1 VQSKLI
7 KAILK
12 KLYTTL
18 HYTNCQSKVK
28 SLTFFCGQVA
38 MCWTKLLAQCTCGS
52 CGVLCCARKRTAYGH
67 NNMPFKDSLGPATEA
82 VSAICDLQPLTEY
95 TLQFRRTE
103 LRSVVGI
110 MGISGDSG
118 STPTPSATTADQ
130 CQQQQQQQQQQQ
142 NYGNGNGDVQVDN
155 DGVKRS
161 IGDGPTTRQK
171 ILVSIRQFSFYD
183 DSSKKIDLFKC

>member
-1 VQSKLI
+1 
-7 KAILK
+7 
-12 KLYTTL
+12 
-18 HYTNCQSKVK
+18 
-28 SLTFFCGQVA
+28 

-52 CGVLCCARKRTAYGH
+52 CGVLCCARKRAAYGH

-130 CQQQQQQQQQQQ
+130 CQQQQQQ

-155 DGVKRS
+155 DGIKRS

-171 ILVSIRQFSFYD
+171 ILVSILPFSFYN
-183 DSSKKIDLFKC
+183 DSAKKLDHFLILSGLAFRRCRLKKCRY

>member
-1 VQSKLI
+1 
-7 KAILK
+7 
-12 KLYTTL
+12 
-18 HYTNCQSKVK
+18 
-28 SLTFFCGQVA
+28 
-38 MCWTKLLAQCTCGS
+38 
-52 CGVLCCARKRTAYGH
+52 
-67 NNMPFKDSLGPATEA
+67 MPFKDSLGPATEA

-130 CQQQQQQQQQQQ
+130 CQQQQQQQQQQ
-142 NYGNGNGDVQVDN
+142 NGNGDVQVDN
-155 DGVKRS
+155 DGIKRS

-171 ILVSIRQFSFYD
+171 ILVSILPSTFITIVPKS
-183 DSSKKIDLFKC
+183 